1 MPQKALM
8 TVCWHLRLLL
18 MRKKHHA
25 VTDVVAEE
33 EREVAEVID
42 QTKVKEDKASRAT
55 NKL

>member
-18 MRKKHHA
+18 MRKKHH
-25 VTDVVAEE
+25 VVATAEAEE
-33 EREVAEVID
+33 EREVAEAID